1 VFDGPVI
8 RMLGQYSLKPLV
20 PLRAQRGTLG
30 LADGIGIGQQ
40 LEVLVVQVHGL
51 SSRRKGD

>member
-8 RMLGQYSLKPLV
+8 RMLGQYSLNPLV